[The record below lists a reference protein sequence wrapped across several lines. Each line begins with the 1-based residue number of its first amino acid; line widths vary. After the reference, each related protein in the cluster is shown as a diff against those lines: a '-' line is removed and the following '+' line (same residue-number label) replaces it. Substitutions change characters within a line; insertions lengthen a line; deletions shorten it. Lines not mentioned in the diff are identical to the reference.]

1 MSKIIEIIDERE
13 TQKQN
18 KRSRTRETEA
28 IAKGWETN
36 IFIERLAQVNLYT
49 RTVASC
55 SSSYIGKTC
64 CHFKTR
70 IEEHI
75 KKDNKSHIFKH
86 LHSTAT
92 CFDSYNSLCFKII
105 DKANSK
111 FDLKIKEAL
120 HINWRKP
127 NLNAQQNHLSLTLL
141 LLLSFPLFFF
151 LFLFFFFVFAFLFH
165 LLFLLSLTLIIGIF
179 YRLNHTSLLL
189 YLITAHIVSH
199 LSLSSIIFSISVL
212 IIDIFYCLDCISP
225 LLHLIITH
233 LVIYFII
240 TI

>member
-75 KKDNKSHIFKH
+75 KKENKSHIFKH
-86 LHSTAT
+86 LHFTAT
-92 CFDSYNSLCFKII
+92 SFDSYNSLLFEIT
-105 DKANSK
+105 DKAHSK
-111 FDLKIKEAL
+111 LKKKL
-120 HINWRKP
+120 KRSTK
-127 NLNAQQNHLSLTLL
+127 
-141 LLLSFPLFFF
+141 SFISHPFVIAAVPLVLFF
-151 LFLFFFFVFAFLFH
+151 LCVFFVFVFVFAFLFH